1 LILEPNGRSEGTD
14 IPGRNPDTFM
24 LQSSNLKIT
33 QAYEL
38 TSSNPSGATAWIV
51 NVTTVPLPLYDICL
65 KELEKH
71 LSQ

>member
-1 LILEPNGRSEGTD
+1 LILELNGRSEGED
-14 IPGRNPDTFM
+14 IPGRNPETFIS
-24 LQSSNLKIT
+24 QSSNLKIT